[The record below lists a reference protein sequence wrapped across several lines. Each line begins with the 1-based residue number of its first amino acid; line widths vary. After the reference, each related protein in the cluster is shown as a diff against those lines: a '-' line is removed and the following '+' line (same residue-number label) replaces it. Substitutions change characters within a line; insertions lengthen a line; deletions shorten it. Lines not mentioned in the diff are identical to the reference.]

1 MWRPKRHAH
10 INFFQNL
17 VRGIRRQH
25 VKASQARSRKKG
37 HPRMHC
43 DECSENKIQDGGQCE
58 RNVIINIIHSIR
70 AALKIA
76 AEMDHY
82 FYVCRPFLL
91 GHEPE

>member
-1 MWRPKRHAH
+1 
-10 INFFQNL
+10 
-17 VRGIRRQH
+17 
-25 VKASQARSRKKG
+25 
-37 HPRMHC
+37 MHC

-58 RNVIINIIHSIR
+58 RNAIINIIHSIR

-76 AEMDHY
+76 ADMDHY